1 MEITKTENLKL
12 FCTKILNDRT
22 PEIRTVASLSGKIT
36 SIFPAAKFVR
46 LNPTLGCGKKMWT
59 ICITLLLSPTLIKFV
74 TTDASSYRLGA
85 VMEFQSTGSLL
96 STSEM

>member
-46 LNPTLGCGKKMWT
+46 LNPTLGCGKKM
-59 ICITLLLSPTLIKFV
+59 
-74 TTDASSYRLGA
+74 
-85 VMEFQSTGSLL
+85 
-96 STSEM
+96 